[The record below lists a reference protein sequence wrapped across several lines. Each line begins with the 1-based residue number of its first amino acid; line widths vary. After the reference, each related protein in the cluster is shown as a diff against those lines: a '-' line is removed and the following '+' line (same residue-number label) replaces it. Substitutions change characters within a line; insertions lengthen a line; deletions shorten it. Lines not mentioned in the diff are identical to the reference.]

1 MINGRNGNVWGFYR
15 NQRMYSIP
23 GNGLKCDKKKT
34 GWIRVKSEVSVLCN
48 F

>member
-1 MINGRNGNVWGFYR
+1 MAEMVMSEDSTEIKGCILYLVMVLNV
-15 NQRMYSIP
+15 I
-23 GNGLKCDKKKT
+23 KKT

>member
-1 MINGRNGNVWGFYR
+1 MAEMIMSEDSTEIKGCNLYLVMILNL
-15 NQRMYSIP
+15 I
-23 GNGLKCDKKKT
+23 KKKT